1 MKVELSQFLYAYVS
15 SAEEQEK
22 GSFITYVVNTNT
34 QNGKLSFKFWNLKN
48 KNDFPKAGDFLK
60 IKVLNLDEAAA
71 ELQTYKT
78 LSLDSTS
85 KNKPYWC
92 EHIFINQEDVP
103 SEIIGIIFKE
113 LGYLEEDEIANIIKK
128 EGQVEVPEDKS
139 NRFNVIFQK
148 MMSVRWYITF
158 ITMITLLAILC
169 GIVLSI
175 MVKATMAQEW
185 KEILLLIL
193 GAFIGS
199 YNRVIDFWF
208 NNSQR
213 DQIMLQKIDEED
225 DPPGTP
231 KSETLTVSPAQD
243 AIEVKMPEPIPVK
256 SKESTDESK

>member
-1 MKVELSQFLYAYVS
+1 MSMKEA
-15 SAEEQEK
+15 
-22 GSFITYVVNTNT
+22 ITNA
-34 QNGKLSFKFWNLKN
+34 L
-48 KNDFPKAGDFLK
+48 
-60 IKVLNLDEAAA
+60 
-71 ELQTYKT
+71 
-78 LSLDSTS
+78 
-85 KNKPYWC
+85 
-92 EHIFINQEDVP
+92 
-103 SEIIGIIFKE
+103 
-113 LGYLEEDEIANIIKK
+113 KK

-148 MMSVRWYITF
+148 MMNVRWYITF
-158 ITMITLLAILC
+158 ITMVTLLAILC

-175 MVKATMAQEW
+175 MVKATMEQEW

-231 KSETLTVSPAQD
+231 KSDTLMVSPAQD
-243 AIEVKMPEPIPVK
+243 AIEVKLPEPLPVK
-256 SKESTDESK
+256 EKEE

>member
-1 MKVELSQFLYAYVS
+1 MSMKEVITKALK
-15 SAEEQEK
+15 EEGTVQ
-22 GSFITYVVNTNT
+22 
-34 QNGKLSFKFWNLKN
+34 
-48 KNDFPKAGDFLK
+48 
-60 IKVLNLDEAAA
+60 
-71 ELQTYKT
+71 
-78 LSLDSTS
+78 
-85 KNKPYWC
+85 
-92 EHIFINQEDVP
+92 
-103 SEIIGIIFKE
+103 
-113 LGYLEEDEIANIIKK
+113 
-128 EGQVEVPEDKS
+128 VPEDKQ
-139 NRFNVIFQK
+139 NRFNIIFQK

-175 MVKATMAQEW
+175 MVKASMEQEW

-231 KSETLTVSPAQD
+231 KSDTLTVSPAQD
-243 AIEVKMPEPIPVK
+243 AIEVKLPEPTPVK
-256 SKESTDESK
+256 SKEQNNEDK

>member
-1 MKVELSQFLYAYVS
+1 MKEVITNALKEEGKVEIPA
-15 SAEEQEK
+15 
-22 GSFITYVVNTNT
+22 
-34 QNGKLSFKFWNLKN
+34 
-48 KNDFPKAGDFLK
+48 
-60 IKVLNLDEAAA
+60 
-71 ELQTYKT
+71 
-78 LSLDSTS
+78 
-85 KNKPYWC
+85 
-92 EHIFINQEDVP
+92 
-103 SEIIGIIFKE
+103 
-113 LGYLEEDEIANIIKK
+113 
-128 EGQVEVPEDKS
+128 DKQ

-158 ITMITLLAILC
+158 ITMVTLLAILC

-213 DQIMLQKIDEED
+213 DQILLQKIDEED

-231 KSETLTVSPAQD
+231 KSDKLLVSPAQD
-243 AIEVKMPEPIPVK
+243 AIEVKLPEPVPTEPK
-256 SKESTDESK
+256 KEEEK

>member
-1 MKVELSQFLYAYVS
+1 MSMKEVIAKALK
-15 SAEEQEK
+15 EEGNVQ
-22 GSFITYVVNTNT
+22 
-34 QNGKLSFKFWNLKN
+34 
-48 KNDFPKAGDFLK
+48 
-60 IKVLNLDEAAA
+60 
-71 ELQTYKT
+71 
-78 LSLDSTS
+78 
-85 KNKPYWC
+85 
-92 EHIFINQEDVP
+92 
-103 SEIIGIIFKE
+103 
-113 LGYLEEDEIANIIKK
+113 
-128 EGQVEVPEDKS
+128 VPEDNK

-158 ITMITLLAILC
+158 ITMVTLLAILC

-231 KSETLTVSPAQD
+231 KSENLTVSPAQD
-243 AIEVKMPEPIPVK
+243 AIQIKMPEPLPTEVN
-256 SKESTDESK
+256 KEDK

>member
-1 MKVELSQFLYAYVS
+1 MGMKDIITSALKEEGKVE
-15 SAEEQEK
+15 
-22 GSFITYVVNTNT
+22 I
-34 QNGKLSFKFWNLKN
+34 
-48 KNDFPKAGDFLK
+48 P
-60 IKVLNLDEAAA
+60 
-71 ELQTYKT
+71 
-78 LSLDSTS
+78 
-85 KNKPYWC
+85 
-92 EHIFINQEDVP
+92 H
-103 SEIIGIIFKE
+103 
-113 LGYLEEDEIANIIKK
+113 
-128 EGQVEVPEDKS
+128 DKQ

-158 ITMITLLAILC
+158 ITMVTLLAILC

-213 DQIMLQKIDEED
+213 DQILLQKIDEED

-231 KSETLTVSPAQD
+231 KSDTLLVSPAQD
-243 AIEVKMPEPIPVK
+243 AVEVKLPDPNPTEPK
-256 SKESTDESK
+256 KED

>member
-1 MKVELSQFLYAYVS
+1 MGMKEVITKALK
-15 SAEEQEK
+15 EE
-22 GSFITYVVNTNT
+22 
-34 QNGKLSFKFWNLKN
+34 GKV
-48 KNDFPKAGDFLK
+48 DIPQDKA
-60 IKVLNLDEAAA
+60 
-71 ELQTYKT
+71 
-78 LSLDSTS
+78 
-85 KNKPYWC
+85 
-92 EHIFINQEDVP
+92 
-103 SEIIGIIFKE
+103 
-113 LGYLEEDEIANIIKK
+113 
-128 EGQVEVPEDKS
+128 
-139 NRFNVIFQK
+139 NRFNIIFQK

-231 KSETLTVSPAQD
+231 KSDTLTVSPAQD
-243 AIEVKMPEPIPVK
+243 AIEVKMPEPLPTEAN
-256 SKESTDESK
+256 KEDK

>member
-1 MKVELSQFLYAYVS
+1 M
-15 SAEEQEK
+15 
-22 GSFITYVVNTNT
+22 G
-34 QNGKLSFKFWNLKN
+34 
-48 KNDFPKAGDFLK
+48 
-60 IKVLNLDEAAA
+60 IKETISDA
-71 ELQTYKT
+71 
-78 LSLDSTS
+78 
-85 KNKPYWC
+85 
-92 EHIFINQEDVP
+92 
-103 SEIIGIIFKE
+103 
-113 LGYLEEDEIANIIKK
+113 IKK
-128 EGQVEVPEDKS
+128 EGQVQVPEDKQ

-175 MVKATMAQEW
+175 MVKADMAQEW

-231 KSETLTVSPAQD
+231 KSETLMVSPAQD
-243 AIEVKMPEPIPVK
+243 AIEVKMPEPLPTEAN
-256 SKESTDESK
+256 KEGK

>member
-1 MKVELSQFLYAYVS
+1 MNM
-15 SAEEQEK
+15 
-22 GSFITYVVNTNT
+22 G
-34 QNGKLSFKFWNLKN
+34 
-48 KNDFPKAGDFLK
+48 
-60 IKVLNLDEAAA
+60 IKETISDA
-71 ELQTYKT
+71 
-78 LSLDSTS
+78 
-85 KNKPYWC
+85 
-92 EHIFINQEDVP
+92 
-103 SEIIGIIFKE
+103 
-113 LGYLEEDEIANIIKK
+113 IKK
-128 EGQVEVPEDKS
+128 EGQVQVPEDKQ

-175 MVKATMAQEW
+175 MVKADMAQEW

-231 KSETLTVSPAQD
+231 KSDTLMVSPAQD
-243 AIEVKMPEPIPVK
+243 AVEVKMPEPLPVK
-256 SKESTDESK
+256 SKELQDESK

>member
-1 MKVELSQFLYAYVS
+1 MGMKEV
-15 SAEEQEK
+15 
-22 GSFITYVVNTNT
+22 
-34 QNGKLSFKFWNLKN
+34 
-48 KNDFPKAGDFLK
+48 
-60 IKVLNLDEAAA
+60 
-71 ELQTYKT
+71 
-78 LSLDSTS
+78 
-85 KNKPYWC
+85 
-92 EHIFINQEDVP
+92 
-103 SEIIGIIFKE
+103 
-113 LGYLEEDEIANIIKK
+113 IANALK
-128 EGQVEVPEDKS
+128 EEGKVDIPQDKT
-139 NRFNVIFQK
+139 NRFNIIFQK

-225 DPPGTP
+225 DPPGSP
-231 KSETLTVSPAQD
+231 KSDTLMVSPAQD
-243 AIEVKMPEPIPVK
+243 EIKIDLPMEVKPQDPP
-256 SKESTDESK
+256 KEEK

>member
-1 MKVELSQFLYAYVS
+1 M
-15 SAEEQEK
+15 
-22 GSFITYVVNTNT
+22 G
-34 QNGKLSFKFWNLKN
+34 
-48 KNDFPKAGDFLK
+48 
-60 IKVLNLDEAAA
+60 IKETISDA
-71 ELQTYKT
+71 
-78 LSLDSTS
+78 
-85 KNKPYWC
+85 
-92 EHIFINQEDVP
+92 
-103 SEIIGIIFKE
+103 
-113 LGYLEEDEIANIIKK
+113 IKK
-128 EGQVEVPEDKS
+128 EGQVQVPEDKQ

-175 MVKATMAQEW
+175 MVKADMAQEW

-231 KSETLTVSPAQD
+231 KSDTLTVSPAQD
-243 AIEVKMPEPIPVK
+243 AIEVKRPEPTPVK
-256 SKESTDESK
+256 SKEEKNEDK